1 MILSPICLLP
11 VSLIQEVSLFQHD
24 GAYEDDEGRPSD
36 VWRQKAALPV
46 PENWKDGAEV
56 FTEL

>member
-1 MILSPICLLP
+1 MLP

-36 VWRQKAALPV
+36 TWLQKAALPV

>member
-1 MILSPICLLP
+1 MLP

-36 VWRQKAALPV
+36 TWKQKAALPV